1 MKLPSKV
8 SQSESLAR
16 YLTHQNHYSSLN
28 NSVKPA
34 AFQPS
39 SNHLRLSVFRI
50 DGLIPEKVWEIGQVD
65 VINAMS
71 SPKNNLRGFADIKA
85 SAVYKTH
92 LDVDPDN
99 NPPRHADIVGW
110 PQEKSERK
118 LIAQELA
125 AKATLRLRA

>member
-8 SQSESLAR
+8 SPSESLAR
-16 YLTHQNHYSSLN
+16 YLTHKNHYSPLN
-28 NSVKPA
+28 NSVRPA
-34 AFQPS
+34 AFQPPP
-39 SNHLRLSVFRI
+39 NLRLSVFRI
-50 DGLIPEKVWEIGQVD
+50 DGLMLKEVWEIGQVD
-65 VINAMS
+65 VINAMTP
-71 SPKNNLRGFADIKA
+71 PKKNLRGFADIKA
-85 SAVYKTH
+85 SAVYEKN

-125 AKATLRLRA
+125 ARATLRLRS

>member
-34 AFQPS
+34 AFQPP
-39 SNHLRLSVFRI
+39 SNLRLSVFRI
-50 DGLIPEKVWEIGQVD
+50 DKLTLEEVWEIGRVN
-65 VINAMS
+65 VVSAMPL
-71 SPKNNLRGFADIKA
+71 PKENVYGFANIIA

-99 NPPRHADIVGW
+99 NPPRHADIVQW

-118 LIAQELA
+118 SIAQELA
-125 AKATLRLRA
+125 AKATLRLQS

>member
-1 MKLPSKV
+1 MKLPGKV

-16 YLTHQNHYSSLN
+16 YLTHHKHYSSLN

-34 AFQPS
+34 AFQPPP
-39 SNHLRLSVFRI
+39 NLRLSVFRI
-50 DGLIPEKVWEIGQVD
+50 DGLILEEVWEIGRVNVAPLPGKD
-65 VINAMS
+65 VY
-71 SPKNNLRGFADIKA
+71 GFANIMA

-99 NPPRHADIVGW
+99 NPPRHADIVQW

-118 LIAQELA
+118 SIAQELA
-125 AKATLRLRA
+125 AKATLRLRP